1 MIILY
6 FIKNFWIIVGYT
18 LLNSILWYMIFL
30 EMQNE
35 QKRNYWL
42 ILRSICVIILSTV
55 LIIKYYYNILF

>member
-18 LLNSILWYMIFL
+18 VLNSILWYMIFL

-42 ILRSICVIILSTV
+42 ILRSICVILLSTV

>member
-18 LLNSILWYMIFL
+18 IFNSILWYMIFL

-42 ILRSICVIILSTV
+42 ILRSICVILLSTV

>member
-42 ILRSICVIILSTV
+42 ILRSICVILLSTV

>member
-18 LLNSILWYMIFL
+18 LLNSILWYIIFL

-42 ILRSICVIILSTV
+42 ILRSICVILLSTV

>member
-30 EMQNE
+30 EMQIE

-42 ILRSICVIILSTV
+42 ILRSICVILLSTV

>member
-6 FIKNFWIIVGYT
+6 FIKNFWIIIGYT
-18 LLNSILWYMIFL
+18 ILNSILWYMIFL
-30 EMQNE
+30 EMQNK

-42 ILRSICVIILSTV
+42 ILRSICVILLSTV

>member
-30 EMQNE
+30 EMQNK

-42 ILRSICVIILSTV
+42 ILRCICVFLMSTI

>member
-30 EMQNE
+30 EMQNA

-42 ILRSICVIILSTV
+42 ILRSICVILLSTV

>member
-30 EMQNE
+30 EMQNK

-42 ILRSICVIILSTV
+42 ILRSICVILLSTV

>member
-18 LLNSILWYMIFL
+18 VLNSILWYMIFL
-30 EMQNE
+30 EMQNK

-42 ILRSICVIILSTV
+42 ILRSICVILLSTV

>member
-6 FIKNFWIIVGYT
+6 FIKIFWIIVGYT

-42 ILRSICVIILSTV
+42 ILRSICVILLSTV

>member
-55 LIIKYYYNILF
+55 LIVKYYYNILF

>member
-30 EMQNE
+30 EMKNK

-42 ILRSICVIILSTV
+42 ILRCICVFLMSTI

>member
-30 EMQNE
+30 EMQIE

-42 ILRSICVIILSTV
+42 ILRSICVILLSTV
-55 LIIKYYYNILF
+55 LIIKYYY